1 MTRRFD
7 AVLLDAG
14 GVLVVP
20 DPTVLGPLLA
30 PYGASVEE
38 AAHVRAH
45 YAGMR
50 AQDAGPAPAPGER
63 EDWTTYDRAY
73 VAALGV
79 PADEQAEAAMLLG
92 RTRTPWLW
100 RYPLAASVEAVG
112 ALVRRGVPVGIVSN
126 ASGQIEATLRRS
138 GVCQVGVGDGHEVV
152 CVVDSHVVGVAKP
165 DPAIFVSAL
174 EALGEPARERVAYVG
189 DSVRNDVGAA
199 GAAGLAPLL
208 LDPFADHAG
217 GPHER
222 IASLNDVLAW
232 V

>member
-1 MTRRFD
+1 MNRRFD

-30 PYGASVEE
+30 PYGASVEVD
-38 AAHVRAH
+38 AHVRAH

-63 EDWTTYDRAY
+63 EDWTGYDRAY

-79 PADEQAEAAMLLG
+79 PAGEQAEAAMLLG
-92 RTRTPWLW
+92 RTRSPWLW

-112 ALVRRGVPVGIVSN
+112 ELVRRGVPVGVVSN
-126 ASGQIEATLRRS
+126 ASGQIEATLRRF
-138 GVCQVGVGDGHEVV
+138 GVCQVGSGDCHEVV

-165 DPAIFVSAL
+165 DPGIFESAL
-174 EALGEPARERVAYVG
+174 VAVGGPRRERVAYVG
-189 DSVRNDVGAA
+189 DSVRNDVGGAR
-199 GAAGLAPLL
+199 AAGLAPLL
-208 LDPFADHAG
+208 LDPFADHDGA
-217 GPHER
+217 PYEL
-222 IASLNDVLAW
+222 IASLNDLLAW